1 MQSRAG
7 TFAPPRAGARTKEN
21 EEKNTGA
28 VASTKRG
35 GVATLTLI
43 INRALNITLLISIVK
58 VERVR
63 CIVVIRP
70 AISAV
75 ETTSS
80 AVNGTAPLARPDA
93 ALPEQ
98 VGIPQIFR
106 WHVENV
112 SVSGIAAHTSSRS
125 AVPCSAAMKAGQN
138 AQSVFFIR

>member
-1 MQSRAG
+1 
-7 TFAPPRAGARTKEN
+7 
-21 EEKNTGA
+21 
-28 VASTKRG
+28 
-35 GVATLTLI
+35 VATLTRI
-43 INRALNITLLISIVK
+43 INRARIITLLISIVK

-138 AQSVFFIR
+138 GHRRISFFYTLMWQDCQLIAAGRNYPSR